1 MHRTTL
7 ALLLNLGLLAAT
19 ACGTSDPTTQSSN
32 QDDGDDYDSEELA
45 EFRSAIPS
53 PDRLAAVAPG
63 EQPDPN
69 ALTRSGTAELAK
81 LAVGS
86 ALAINAPAKAVVLTL
101 EALTS
106 IKPTLYDSEKQQ
118 FVWGPF
124 DNDEGHGKVLAYIQK
139 NPKDADFAYGYALV
153 RLDGEDVSTG
163 APVIWGGAT
172 PLSKADD
179 EGDRSGTGVT
189 LWDFEANRRFET
201 DYDPDFDADAAADR
215 GRFVMLFGR
224 NDEDGA
230 RFKFNVAVFRDFVS
244 KDGDRPDAIDADYFY
259 GHFKGENG
267 NLVDFVDWSMQADLC
282 DEGTDTCFD
291 KKSDASNAAE
301 QLDFRAAFLNRS
313 IGRAEA
319 TVSAGDLTQTVNVT
333 ECWDEDIDRAYIG
346 LVVDGAT
353 IAEEGACE
361 EPFEQTIEALG
372 VPTLDDIDPALLE
385 RMSCVA
391 ASGTDCKDK

>member
-19 ACGTSDPTTQSSN
+19 ACGTSDPKAQVSN
-32 QDDGDDYDSEELA
+32 QDDEADYDSEELA

-53 PDRLAAVAPG
+53 QSRLSAVAPG

-69 ALTRSGTAELAK
+69 ALTRAGTAELAK

-86 ALAINAPAKAVVLTL
+86 AIAINAPAKAVIVTL
-101 EALTS
+101 EALTG

-124 DNDEGHGKVLAYIQK
+124 DNDDGHGKVLAYIQK
-139 NPKDADFAYGYALV
+139 NPKDSDFAFGYALV
-153 RLDGEDVSTG
+153 RLEGDDVSTG
-163 APVIWGGAT
+163 VPVIWGGAT

-189 LWDFEANRRFET
+189 LWDFEANRKFEEE
-201 DYDPDFDADAAADR
+201 YDPDFSADAAADR

-244 KDGDRPDAIDADYFY
+244 QDGERPDPIDADYFY
-259 GHFKGENG
+259 GHFKGEDG
-267 NLVDFVDWSMQADLC
+267 TLVDFVDWSMQADLC

-291 KKSDASNAAE
+291 KKSEASNAAE

-313 IGRAEA
+313 VGRAEA

-361 EPFEQTIEALG
+361 EPFNQAIEALG
-372 VPTLDDIDPALLE
+372 VPTLDDIDAALLE

-391 ASGTDCKDK
+391 ESGADCEEK

>member
-69 ALTRSGTAELAK
+69 ALT
-81 LAVGS
+81 
-86 ALAINAPAKAVVLTL
+86 
-101 EALTS
+101 
-106 IKPTLYDSEKQQ
+106 
-118 FVWGPF
+118 
-124 DNDEGHGKVLAYIQK
+124 K

-179 EGDRSGTGVT
+179 ESDRSGTGVT

>member
-1 MHRTTL
+1 MHRTKF
-7 ALLLNLGLLAAT
+7 ALLLNLGLLCSA
-19 ACGTSDPTTQSSN
+19 ACGTSAPATQASN
-32 QDDGDDYDSEELA
+32 DDDEGGYDSEELA

-53 PDRLAAVAPG
+53 QSRLAAAAPG

-86 ALAINAPAKAVVLTL
+86 AIAINAPAKAVIAAL

-106 IKPTLYDSEKQQ
+106 IKPTLYDSEKKQ

-124 DNDEGHGKVLAYIQK
+124 DNDDGHGKVLVYIQK
-139 NPKDADFAYGYALV
+139 NPSDSDFTYGYALV
-153 RLDGEDVSTG
+153 RLDGEDLSTG

-172 PLSKADD
+172 PLGEADD
-179 EGDRSGTGVT
+179 EGDRSGNGVT
-189 LWDFEANRRFET
+189 LWDFEANRKFEEQ
-201 DYDPDFDADAAADR
+201 YDPDFDPEAAVDR

-230 RFKFNVAVFRDFVS
+230 RFKFNVAVFRNFVS
-244 KDGDRPDAIDADYFY
+244 KDGERPDPVDIDYFY
-259 GHFKGENG
+259 GHFKGEDG
-267 NLVDFVDWSMQADLC
+267 TLVDFVDWSMQADLC
-282 DEGTDTCFD
+282 DTGTDTCFE
-291 KKSDASNAAE
+291 KKSDAENADE

-319 TVSAGDLTQTVNVT
+319 TVNAGDLTQTVNVT

-361 EPFEQTIEALG
+361 APFEQTIEALG
-372 VPTLDDIDPALLE
+372 VPTLGDIDPALVE

-391 ASGTDCKDK
+391 ESGTDCKEK